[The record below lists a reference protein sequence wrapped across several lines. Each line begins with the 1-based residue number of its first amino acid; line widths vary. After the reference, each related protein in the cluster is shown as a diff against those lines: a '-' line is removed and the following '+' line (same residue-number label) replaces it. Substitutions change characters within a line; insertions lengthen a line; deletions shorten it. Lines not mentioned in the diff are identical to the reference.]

1 MRLTVHIP
9 DDLGDILRAEAA
21 NAGVSVSSMAA
32 EALDSYLKRKKKA
45 EAGGRLLAL
54 IGRSK
59 VADDAL
65 DQLELGRIDD
75 RS

>member
-1 MRLTVHIP
+1 MRMTVHIP
-9 DDLGDILRAEAA
+9 DELGDILRIEAA

-45 EAGGRLLAL
+45 EAGDRLLAL
-54 IGRSK
+54 IGRAE

-65 DQLELGRIDD
+65 DQLELGRVDD